1 MGKGKAEIKRF
12 VVLDTGAI
20 VDLAAYG
27 MGTWGSTCQ
36 CGAKVV
42 GDKVYET
49 DWSYGGEWEEDV
61 EGEVLLGT
69 IVYSSDK
76 PFRVLE
82 SSASSTAA
90 EPDYTEYGA
99 DLGKAFGTNADDR
112 RETEDPMKDANKMKK
127 EKETNKM
134 KKEKAIMKALERL
147 TPAVGWSPF
156 DHRANQKALGNLG
169 TLEKMADYLLGRL
182 SEDSAAAEG
191 NDDREHCDMA
201 FEKRKALE
209 RLRGKYFNGK
219 QADDYKGSEE

>member
-1 MGKGKAEIKRF
+1 MKEVKRF

-27 MGTWGSTCQ
+27 MGSWGSNDQ
-36 CGAKVV
+36 CGAEVR

-49 DWSYGGEWEEDV
+49 YWSYGGDFEEDV

-69 IVYSSDK
+69 AVCSSSK
-76 PFRVLE
+76 PFRILE
-82 SSASSTAA
+82 SRGSPTAA
-90 EPDYTEYGA
+90 KPDYAEYGA
-99 DLGKAFGTNADDR
+99 DLGKAFGTKQTRESRERNGGPHEGDER
-112 RETEDPMKDANKMKK
+112 RRNEMKK
-127 EKETNKM
+127 EKT
-134 KKEKAIMKALERL
+134 IMKALERL

-169 TLEKMADYLLGRL
+169 TLEKMADYLLGKL
-182 SEDSAAAEG
+182 SEDSAIAEG

-209 RLRGKYFNGK
+209 RLRDKYFKGR
-219 QADDYKGSEE
+219 QADGRKGSEE